1 MQLVDCHSHTAYS
14 GHGSG
19 SIAAAVARAR
29 QLGLATYAQTEHL
42 WLPAELDPAHGD
54 SMSSAQT
61 ERYLAELAEQR
72 ELLAREGCT
81 MELVIGVE
89 ADWLP
94 GRAGELRR
102 LCAPFEYVVGSVHF
116 VEGQPLDYAAD
127 VGAWPAFGVDGT
139 WRRYFEA
146 WLAMAASDAPIHCF
160 AHPDLPKKY
169 GRYPSFDVREYYGPM
184 AEAVAARGALVEVN
198 TAGLRKDVG
207 ECYPSLEL
215 LRCFRR
221 HGVECTVGADAHSP
235 AEVAC
240 GIGRAYE
247 LMRLAGYAYVTA
259 PRPDGG
265 RRRFKL

>member
-1 MQLVDCHSHTAYS
+1 MRLIDCHSHTAYS

-19 SIAAAVARAR
+19 TVAEAVARAR

-42 WLPAELDPAHGD
+42 WLPEELDPGHAD
-54 SMSSAQT
+54 SMSTGQT
-61 ERYLAELAEQR
+61 ERYLAELAGQR
-72 ELLAREGCT
+72 ELLAREGSE

-94 GRAGELRR
+94 GRSEELCR
-102 LCAPFEYVVGSVHF
+102 LCAPFEYVVASVHF
-116 VEGQPLDYAAD
+116 VEGLPLDYAAD
-127 VGAWPAFGVDGT
+127 VGAWPVFGVDGT

-146 WLAMAASDAPIHCF
+146 WLSMAASDAPVSCF

-169 GRYPSFDVREYYGPM
+169 GFYPSFDMHEYFELM
-184 AEAVAARGALVEVN
+184 SEAAAARGALVEVN

-215 LRCFRR
+215 LRCFQQR
-221 HGVECTVGADAHSP
+221 GVECTVGADAHSP
-235 AEVAC
+235 AEVAA
-240 GIGRAYE
+240 GIGQAYK
-247 LMRLAGYAYVTA
+247 LMRLAGYEYVTA

-265 RRRFKL
+265 RRHFKL